1 MRTIDVAVVGAG
13 PAGIAAALAAANAG
27 ARVAII
33 DEQSEVGGS
42 LRWRVAPIA
51 DLPGTYRDLSGQP
64 GVRLAA
70 ALAEGRPEV
79 ERVVDRQVTA
89 LATAL
94 RNAIHTVDPEVVV
107 LGGFLGALLRHV
119 GDRVETDVRAQTM
132 AAMTDRL
139 RIVPAA
145 LGRDVLVRGA
155 AEIGFAEL
163 LRDAAMPA
171 VPAAAPAPAPPCAV
185 P

>member
-1 MRTIDVAVVGAG
+1 MTGTPPD
-13 PAGIAAALAAANAG
+13 
-27 ARVAII
+27 
-33 DEQSEVGGS
+33 
-42 LRWRVAPIA
+42 
-51 DLPGTYRDLSGQP
+51 DLDA
-64 GVRLAA
+64 LAA

-79 ERVVDRQVTA
+79 ELVVDRQVTA

-107 LGGFLGALLRHV
+107 LGGFLGALLGHV

-163 LRDAAMPA
+163 LRDAAMPSA
-171 VPAAAPAPAPPCAV
+171 SASAPAPAPV
-185 P
+185 PATTPAAPAAAPSTTHTSGRDDATEEARTA